1 VYPRFV
7 RRAVCPK
14 CGVVKPPQ
22 LVGELHIHQNRK
34 TTPFVARMTR
44 VPLYP
49 VQPPGLWVLILTEA
63 AEAAGLRTRCRKNPD
78 VDLAATSLTRSP
90 GWTNTGEAACSCP
103 TSCYRWWRWREDG
116 ASND

>member
-22 LVGELHIHQNRK
+22 LVGELPIHQNRK

-49 VQPPGLWVLILTEA
+49 VQP
-63 AEAAGLRTRCRKNPD
+63 RD
-78 VDLAATSLTRSP
+78 VADAIAWLDEHWRGGVFVP
-90 GWTNTGEAACSCP
+90 V
-103 TSCYRWWRWREDG
+103 SCYRWWRWREDG